1 MPNDPRSPTNPSR
14 QPGQTVRFSF
24 PKVDISELT
33 ALSTSI
39 ADSVAIKQSTLAE
52 LSKSIATTVTIND
65 SALAE
70 LSKSIA
76 TTVTINDATLAEL
89 SKSVADSVAIKQSTL
104 AELSK
109 SIAASFAANEVA
121 LTAASK
127 SITAIALLVGPPS
140 VPRSTI
146 PPDCVHLN
154 ACVAPDEVAAPP
166 TTKPESLTA

>member
-24 PKVDISELT
+24 PKVVISELT

-39 ADSVAIKQSTLAE
+39 
-52 LSKSIATTVTIND
+52 
-65 SALAE
+65 
-70 LSKSIA
+70 
-76 TTVTINDATLAEL
+76 
-89 SKSVADSVAIKQSTL
+89 ADSVAIKQSTL

-127 SITAIALLVGPPS
+127 SITAIALLVVHRASRGR
-140 VPRSTI
+140 RSR
-146 PPDCVHLN
+146 
-154 ACVAPDEVAAPP
+154 P
-166 TTKPESLTA
+166 TAST